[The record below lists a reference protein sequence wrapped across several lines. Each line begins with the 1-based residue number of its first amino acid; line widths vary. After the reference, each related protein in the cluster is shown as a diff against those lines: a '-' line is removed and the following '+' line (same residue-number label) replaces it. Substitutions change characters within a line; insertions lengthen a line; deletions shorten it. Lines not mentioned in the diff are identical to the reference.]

1 MFVGKQKGEECYR
14 STDINLHRVEIKVTP
29 DVFCS
34 EGCGLDLT
42 VDFVLTAVY
51 FSKKFHFQLCYLR
64 NVLHFSL
71 IISSVSNVIPPQ
83 MAGGTEL

>member
-14 STDINLHRVEIKVTP
+14 GTDINLHRVEIKVTP

-51 FSKKFHFQLCYLR
+51 FSKKFHCQLCYLS
-64 NVLHFSL
+64 VLHFSL
-71 IISSVSNVIPPQ
+71 IINSVSNVIRPQ
-83 MAGGTEL
+83 MAGGAEL